1 MRATLQLP
9 EGLLEEAQ
17 QAVGAKTKTTTVII
31 SLQELINKKKRE
43 GLQALRG
50 NIDLDIDLSK
60 LREDRF

>member
-50 NIDLDIDLSK
+50 KIDLDIDLSK
-60 LREDRF
+60 LREERF